1 MKKKLLAL
9 LLSMTM
15 AGVMLAGCGK
25 DKEEAPAE
33 EPAPVE
39 AVEEEAATT
48 EETATQDV
56 EQTTGFTFA
65 DLQTNYASMVEAYN
79 AVEAAYMD
87 DSVAQDDT
95 VEELLKQTKDVM
107 DQMGELTEDDF
118 TSEQDLL
125 DMNQSI
131 LDLLDALNGTLDLMK
146 PADAGSSAE
155 VTDEEL
161 KAAFPVG
168 YAGAADDGSKVMWAL
183 SDTTPKGLFISFNA
197 AGDDAV
203 SICGD
208 VVRNN
213 DDTVTLTDDETG
225 SSITLGIENTK
236 DDEGTDCVILTS
248 ENGTCI
254 LYEVPG
260 ANVIDALLSIANS

>member
-1 MKKKLLAL
+1 MKKKLLTL

-15 AGVMLAGCGK
+15 AGVMFAGCGK

-33 EPAPVE
+33 AAAPAA
-39 AVEEEAATT
+39 AVEEESSAV
-48 EETATQDV
+48 EQTATQDV
-56 EQTTGFTFA
+56 EQSTGFTFA
-65 DLQTNYASMVEAYN
+65 DLQDNYAAMVEAYN

-87 DSVAQDDT
+87 DSIAQDDT
-95 VEELLKQTKDVM
+95 VESLLQQTKDVM
-107 DQMGELTEDDF
+107 DQMGELTENDF
-118 TSEQDLL
+118 SSEQELL

-146 PADAGSSAE
+146 PADTAGSAE
-155 VTDEEL
+155 VTDEDL

-183 SDTTPKGLFISFNA
+183 SDTTPKGLFISINA
-197 AGDDAV
+197 AGDDAI

-208 VVRNN
+208 VIRNN
-213 DDTVTLTDDETG
+213 DDTITLTDDESG
-225 SSITLGIENTK
+225 NSITLGIENTT
-236 DDEGTDCVILTS
+236 DDEGTECVILKS
-248 ENGTCI
+248 DDGTCI

-260 ANVIDALLSIANS
+260 ENVIEALLSIANS

>member
-9 LLSMTM
+9 VLSLTMT
-15 AGVMLAGCGK
+15 GLMLAGCGD
-25 DKEEAPAE
+25 DKEEAQAEAPAETTTQEEAAPAEEAPAE
-33 EPAPVE
+33 TE
-39 AVEEEAATT
+39 TT
-48 EETATQDV
+48 QS
-56 EQTTGFTFA
+56 TGFTFA
-65 DLQTNYASMVEAYN
+65 DLQNNYASMVEAYN

-87 DSVAQDDT
+87 ESIAQDDT
-95 VEELLKQTKDVM
+95 VESLLQQTKEVM

-118 TSEQDLL
+118 QSEQDLL

-146 PADAGSSAE
+146 PADTGSAD
-155 VTDEEL
+155 VTADDL

-183 SDTTPKGLFISFNA
+183 SDTTPKGLFLSINA

-208 VVRNN
+208 VVRNS
-213 DDTVTLTDDETG
+213 DDTITLTDDESG
-225 SSITLGIENTK
+225 ASITLGIENTT
-236 DDEGTDCVILTS
+236 DDEGTECVILTS
-248 ENGTCI
+248 DDGVCV

-260 ANVIDALLSIANS
+260 ADVIDALMSLADAA